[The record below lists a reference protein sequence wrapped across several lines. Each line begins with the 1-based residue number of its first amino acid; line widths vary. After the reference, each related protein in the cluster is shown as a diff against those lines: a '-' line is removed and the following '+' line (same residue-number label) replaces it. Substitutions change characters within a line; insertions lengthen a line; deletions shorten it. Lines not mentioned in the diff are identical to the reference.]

1 MIKTP
6 IRFITVGSLK
16 ESYLREAAAEYKKR
30 ISGSCRVE
38 EIELKEYKLPEDP
51 SESEI
56 KTALAHE
63 AKAILA
69 AVPTRAYLIALC
81 VEGKQYDSPELS
93 DLLEKAGMEASEL
106 CFVIGSSHGLAPE
119 VKSVAKLR
127 LSVSKLTF
135 PHQLM
140 RVVLYEAVYR
150 CCQISKG
157 SKYHK

>member
-1 MIKTP
+1 MIRTP

-16 ESYLREAAAEYKKR
+16 ESYLREAVAEYKKR

-38 EIELKEYKLPEDP
+38 EIELKECKLPENP
-51 SESEI
+51 SEGEI
-56 KTALAHE
+56 KTALATE
-63 AKAILA
+63 AKAILS
-69 AVPTRAYLIALC
+69 AVPSRAYLVALC
-81 VEGKQYDSPELS
+81 VEGKQYDSPELAE
-93 DLLEKAGMEASEL
+93 LLEKAGGEASEL

-119 VKSVAKLR
+119 VKNAAKLR

-140 RVVLYEAVYR
+140 RVILYEAVYR

>member
-1 MIKTP
+1 MIQTP

-16 ESYLREAAAEYKKR
+16 ESYLREAVAEYKKR

-38 EIELKEYKLPEDP
+38 EIELKEYKLPENP
-51 SESEI
+51 SEGEI
-56 KTALAHE
+56 KTALANE
-63 AKAILA
+63 AKAILS
-69 AVPTRAYLIALC
+69 AVPPRSYLIALC

-93 DLLEKAGMEASEL
+93 ALLEKAGMEASEL

-119 VKSVAKLR
+119 VKSAAKLR

-140 RVVLYEAVYR
+140 RVILYEAVYR

-157 SKYHK
+157 SRYHK